1 MSKTAKKFRLTALL
15 LCLALLTGCASCGAS
30 ASVPAAAIS
39 TAAPSASAET
49 SAPAETPAA
58 ETAEGSPSESP
69 EDPEDPEEPAPWSVE
84 LSAENGSE
92 EYISWS
98 DGVHADTHFDD
109 MSWEIYDM
117 TAFIAAAEALSSA
130 PDEAE
135 AERIY
140 SWLVGEYNR
149 LRTYSELVWIDFYS
163 SDDPDGRLAD
173 ACQQIDDMLTEAG
186 DTLRSAASDAVK
198 GPSGEAFSAF
208 VGEETAENLAEYE
221 TMTDREIELQTKE
234 TELELEYNELSD
246 DASLSPPSKNL
257 KLGNIFLELIRVRN
271 ELAGL
276 YGYDSYAQ
284 YAYES
289 VYGRDYTPE
298 DAAALCQALKPY
310 ARRYYADCY
319 YSDAFQEDLGR
330 FSAGE
335 LMDLLREYAPRFS
348 PGAEEAQRYMEG
360 HGLCFL
366 ESSENVSNVGFT
378 TLLPQYNAP
387 FLFDALFG
395 VSNDVTRLFHEFGHY
410 CEAYLNPEPDRLGSS
425 GSYDVFE
432 IHSTSMEALM
442 LGWYD
447 EIFGE
452 EADLARIHALDGLL
466 DNVVSGCL
474 YDEFLQY
481 AYSHPDMTVDEL
493 NDAYRRIASS
503 YGVPV
508 QYSAWRYAWADVSH
522 NFESPFYYISY
533 AASGLATLQILSMA
547 RSDRDAAIDLYTRL
561 VGIGAYEKTYREVL
575 SEVGL
580 TPFTEGLDGS
590 VGEAFRELQELCEE
604 YESSAKAA

>member
-1 MSKTAKKFRLTALL
+1 MKKSVIWLISLL
-15 LCLALLTGCASCGAS
+15 LVLCLVADCAFGRRPAATETMAS
-30 ASVPAAAIS
+30 ATAAPTAGPAAAEPS
-39 TAAPSASAET
+39 PTPAPAPTKDPGPTAPEPSAG
-49 SAPAETPAA
+49 PAA
-58 ETAEGSPSESP
+58 KEFYFGNE
-69 EDPEDPEEPAPWSVE
+69 
-84 LSAENGSE
+84 
-92 EYISWS
+92 
-98 DGVHADTHFDD
+98 HADVHFRD
-109 MSWEIYDM
+109 MHWEIYDM
-117 TAFIAAAEALSSA
+117 EPYRARAEELSRAASPE
-130 PDEAE
+130 EAE
-135 AERIY
+135 TIFN
-140 SWLVGEYNR
+140 WLVDEYTR
-149 LRTYSELVWIDFYS
+149 IRTYSELAWIDFYAADGQ
-163 SDDPDGRLAD
+163 DDVITD
-173 ACQQIDDMLTEAG
+173 ACQQLDDSLTEAG
-186 DTLRSAASDAVK
+186 DILFSAASKAISNDTSK
-198 GPSGEAFSAF
+198 EFSAF
-208 VGEETAENLAEYE
+208 LGEDLTADLEDYE
-221 TMTDREIELQTKE
+221 DMTDRESELLSRE
-234 TELELEYNELSD
+234 TELKMRYRELS
-246 DASLSPPSKNL
+246 SQKYGFVTHELSQ
-257 KLGNIFLELIRVRN
+257 KLGEIFMELVRIRT
-271 ELAGL
+271 ELARIH
-276 YGYDSYAQ
+276 GYDSYAQ
-284 YAYES
+284 YAYENT
-289 VYGRDYTPE
+289 YGRDYTPG
-298 DAAALCQALKPY
+298 DAAALCEKIKPY
-310 ARRYYADCY
+310 ARVYFRDCY
-319 YSDAFQEDLGR
+319 YSGAFYVKTPSFTPD
-330 FSAGE
+330 E

>member
-1 MSKTAKKFRLTALL
+1 MKKSVIWLISLL
-15 LCLALLTGCASCGAS
+15 LVLCLVADCAFGRRPAATETMAS
-30 ASVPAAAIS
+30 A
-39 TAAPSASAET
+39 TAAPT
-49 SAPAETPAA
+49 PAPAPTKDPGPTAPEPSAGPAA
-58 ETAEGSPSESP
+58 KEFYFGNE
-69 EDPEDPEEPAPWSVE
+69 
-84 LSAENGSE
+84 
-92 EYISWS
+92 
-98 DGVHADTHFDD
+98 HADVHFRD
-109 MSWEIYDM
+109 MHWEIYDM
-117 TAFIAAAEALSSA
+117 EPYRARAEELSRAASPE
-130 PDEAE
+130 EAE
-135 AERIY
+135 TIFN
-140 SWLVGEYNR
+140 WLVDEYTR
-149 LRTYSELVWIDFYS
+149 IRTYSELAWIDFYAADGQ
-163 SDDPDGRLAD
+163 DDVITD
-173 ACQQIDDMLTEAG
+173 ACQHLDDSLTEAG
-186 DTLRSAASDAVK
+186 DILFSAASKAISNDTSK
-198 GPSGEAFSAF
+198 EFSAF
-208 VGEETAENLAEYE
+208 LGEDLTADLEDYE
-221 TMTDREIELQTKE
+221 DMTDRESELLSRE
-234 TELELEYNELSD
+234 TELKMRYRELS
-246 DASLSPPSKNL
+246 SQKYGFVTHELSQ
-257 KLGNIFLELIRVRN
+257 KLGEIFMELVRIRT
-271 ELAGL
+271 ELARIH
-276 YGYDSYAQ
+276 GYDSYAQ
-284 YAYES
+284 YAYENT
-289 VYGRDYTPE
+289 YGRDYTPG
-298 DAAALCQALKPY
+298 DAAALCEKIKPY
-310 ARRYYADCY
+310 ARVYFRECY
-319 YSDAFQEDLGR
+319 YSGAFYVKTPSFTPD
-330 FSAGE
+330 E

>member
-1 MSKTAKKFRLTALL
+1 MSKTAKIFRLTALL
-15 LCLALLTGCASCGAS
+15 LCLALLTGCASCGSS

-49 SAPAETPAA
+49 SAPAGTPAA
-58 ETAEGSPSESP
+58 ETTGGSPSESP
-69 EDPEDPEEPAPWSVE
+69 EDPAPWAAE

-117 TAFIAAAEALSSA
+117 TAFNAAAEALSSS

-221 TMTDREIELQTKE
+221 AMTDREVELQTKE
-234 TELELEYNELSD
+234 TELELEYNEISD
-246 DASLSPPSKNL
+246 DSSLSPPSMNL
-257 KLGNIFLELIRVRN
+257 KLGSIFLELIRVRN
-271 ELAGL
+271 ELAEL

-298 DAAALCQALKPY
+298 DAAALCKALKPY

-335 LMDLLREYAPRFS
+335 LMDLLREYAPRIS
-348 PGAEEAQRYMEG
+348 SEAGRAQAYMEE
-360 HGLCFL
+360 HGLYLL
-366 ESSENVSNVGFT
+366 ESMNLVTPVGFT
-378 TLLPQYNAP
+378 TLLPRYNAP
-387 FLFDALFG
+387 FLYNSLYG
-395 VSNDVTRLFHEFGHY
+395 SVYDVGDTFHEFGHY
-410 CEAYLNPEPDRLGSS
+410 YDAFINPEPDPLGSG
-425 GSYDVFE
+425 GSYDIFE
-432 IHSTSMEALM
+432 IHSTGMEAL
-442 LGWYD
+442 LYGWYD
-447 EIFGE
+447 EIFGRK
-452 EADLARIHALDGLL
+452 ADVARIFCLDGLI
-466 DNVVSGCL
+466 DNVVSGCI
-474 YDEFLQY
+474 YDEFQQY
-481 AYSHPDMTVDEL
+481 CYAHPDMTVDQV
-493 NDAYRRIASS
+493 NRAYYDIASS
-503 YGVPV
+503 YGR
-508 QYSAWRYAWADVSH
+508 QFFRGSDRYAWMNVSH

-533 AASGLATLQILSMA
+533 AVSTLASLQLWAMA
-547 RSDRDAAIDLYTRL
+547 EHDRDAAIRTYNDLLSR
-561 VGIGAYEKTYREVL
+561 GAYEL
-575 SEVGL
+575 SYFELIDAVGL
-580 TPFTEGLDGS
+580 RRFTTDLAGC
-590 VGEAFRELQELCEE
+590 FREAYDTLHSLCRRYDRGEL
-604 YESSAKAA
+604 AA